1 MNELDYLAAY
11 YQNYDEDGRLAS
23 RHGSVEFLTTM
34 RYIEKYLFDG
44 AKILEIGAGTG
55 RYSHALAHKGY
66 AVEAVELVES
76 NIAKLNSRTQPG
88 EPITVRQGDARD
100 LSCFADA
107 TFDITLL
114 LGPMYHLY
122 TKEDA
127 MQALREALRV
137 TKPGGVVFVSYCMTD
152 PSIIGYGFKKGHI
165 HELLED
171 KLVDPVAFR
180 AFSEPKEIFQLYRKS
195 DIDEMTGHLTVSR
208 LHFVATDG
216 YTHHMPETVDAMD
229 DTTFDVYLRYHF
241 AICELPEL
249 VGWSHHTLDI
259 FQKNG
264 GPSHADA

>member
-1 MNELDYLAAY
+1 MNAPDYLSAY
-11 YQNYDEDGRLAS
+11 YQHYDEDGRLAS
-23 RHGSVEFLTTM
+23 RHGSVEFVTTM
-34 RYIEKYLFDG
+34 RYIEKYLSDG

-55 RYSHALAHKGY
+55 RYSHALARKGY
-66 AVEAVELVES
+66 AVDAVELTEC
-76 NIAKLNSRTQPG
+76 NIEVFRRNTLSD
-88 EPITVRQGDARD
+88 EPVTVRQGDARD
-100 LSCFADA
+100 LSAFAEETYDL
-107 TFDITLL
+107 TLL

-122 TKEDA
+122 TCEDA

-137 TKPGGVVFVSYCMTD
+137 TKAGGVVFVSYCMTD

-195 DIDEMTGHLTVSR
+195 DIDEMTGHLTVTR

-229 DTTFDVYLRYHF
+229 DATFDVYLRYHF

-249 VGWSHHTLDI
+249 VGWSHHTLDV
-259 FQKNG
+259 FRKKCSAA
-264 GPSHADA
+264 P

>member
-1 MNELDYLAAY
+1 MNDQDYLSAY

-34 RYIEKYLFDG
+34 RFIEKYLFDG
-44 AKILEIGAGTG
+44 AKIIEIGAGTG
-55 RYSHALAHKGY
+55 RYSHALARRGFS
-66 AVEAVELVES
+66 VDAVELTEC
-76 NIAKLNSRTQPG
+76 NIEVFRRNTLPD
-88 EPITVRQGDARD
+88 EPVTVRQGDARD
-100 LSCFADA
+100 LSD
-107 TFDITLL
+107 FDDETYDIALL

-127 MQALREALRV
+127 MQALRETLRV

-165 HELLED
+165 HELLKD
-171 KLVDPVAFR
+171 QLVDPVAFR

-195 DIDEMTGHLTVSR
+195 DIDEMMGQLPVSR

-216 YTHHMPETVDAMD
+216 YTHHMQETVDAMD
-229 DTTFDVYLRYHF
+229 DATFDVYLGYHL

-249 VGWSHHTLDI
+249 AGWSHHTLDVL
-259 FQKNG
+259 KK
-264 GPSHADA
+264 